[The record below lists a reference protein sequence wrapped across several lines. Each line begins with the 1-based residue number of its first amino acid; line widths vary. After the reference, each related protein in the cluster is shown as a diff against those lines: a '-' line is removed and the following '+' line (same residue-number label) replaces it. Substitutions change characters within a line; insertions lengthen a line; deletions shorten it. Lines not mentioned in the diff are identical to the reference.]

1 MGRAPPA
8 PRGRLTDT
16 LQRAHEGSTGA
27 AFGPTCVG
35 SSPYARCVGN
45 ERADPPAGPEPLSPE
60 DATLSCATAPGTRLQ
75 IGALC
80 RFEGGPLRDAAGRLR
95 REELRE
101 HVASRLHLM
110 PRFRQRIQRVPFD
123 LARPVWVDDT
133 DFDLDGHLLDAT
145 LPPPGGT
152 AELRQFVGELLGR
165 PLDAAHPLWDLWL
178 VDGLA
183 GGDVVVV
190 LRADHVLADGLSLL
204 RAAMALLDLEPDPP
218 AVQPAT
224 PWLAREPPG
233 PATLAARGLLD
244 RGRHQVGLAAGAAR
258 SLLDPRRALQLTR
271 SVVTVA
277 TSPPPLAPGFPLTG
291 RIGGRRDF
299 VWASLPLEPLHSFA
313 HTHGAT
319 LNDGVLA
326 LVTLA
331 LRRVLGT
338 AAADALAGKQPKVLV
353 PIGDT
358 AGGDGGNVFSFVVTE
373 LPVHLDDPAL
383 VVDRV
388 HEAMQDRKASRQ
400 STDLLALFSVVD
412 VVPIA
417 LLRRLGPTVL
427 ARQPLVNLAV
437 TNVPGSPVPLYLR
450 GAELQEMHPIVCGV
464 GNLACIIGV
473 LSYRDH
479 LHVGIT
485 VDPDVVAEADELADA
500 LVDVSRQL
508 AG

>member
-1 MGRAPPA
+1 M
-8 PRGRLTDT
+8 
-16 LQRAHEGSTGA
+16 
-27 AFGPTCVG
+27 
-35 SSPYARCVGN
+35 GN
-45 ERADPPAGPEPLSPE
+45 ERGDPPAGPEPLSPE

-133 DFDLDGHLLDAT
+133 DYDLGRHLLDAT
-145 LPPPGGT
+145 LPAPGGA
-152 AELRQFVGELLGR
+152 AELRRFVGELLGR
-165 PLDAAHPLWDLWL
+165 PLDPTHPLWDLWL

-204 RAAMALLDLEPDPP
+204 RAAMALLDLDRDPRAVPP
-218 AVQPAT
+218 AS
-224 PWLAREPPG
+224 PWSPSELPG
-233 PATLAARGLLD
+233 PLTLAARGLVD
-244 RGRHQVGLAAGAAR
+244 RGRRQVGLAAGAAR
-258 SLLDPRRALQLTR
+258 SLLDPRRALGLTR
-271 SVVTVA
+271 SVATVV
-277 TSPPPLAPGFPLTG
+277 TSPPPLAPGLPLTG
-291 RIGGRRDF
+291 RIGSSRDF
-299 VWASLPLEPLHSFA
+299 VWVSLPLEPLRSFA
-313 HTHGAT
+313 HAHDAT
-319 LNDGVLA
+319 LNDALLA

-331 LRRVLGT
+331 LRGVLGT
-338 AAADALAGKQPKVLV
+338 AAADALADRQPKVLV

-358 AGGDGGNVFSFVVTE
+358 ADGDGGNVFSFVVTE
-373 LPVHLDDPAL
+373 LPVHLGDPAL
-383 VVDRV
+383 VVERV
-388 HEAMQDRKASRQ
+388 HRAMQERKASGQ
-400 STDLLALFSVVD
+400 STGMLSLFSVVD

-417 LLRRLGPTVL
+417 LLRRLGPEVL

-485 VDPDVVAEADELADA
+485 VDPDVVPDAEDLADA
-500 LVDVSRQL
+500 LLDASRQL
-508 AG
+508 VG